1 MAGRDEGAHSE
12 EGMIGLWLLLLYVPL
27 FGQDEMALRRFFEGK
42 KVRVKLDM
50 PASHLG
56 VDVVFKGDP
65 PVNFREYGQRTKKFG
80 ISLREGDSVMITTV
94 KVKDKVIEFQLGGG
108 GYGTF
113 GDDSGSVGY
122 SSVTKSS
129 REKDLEKEL
138 KNTTDARRKDELRRE
153 IGRLES
159 ARRYEDSRRRDEA
172 RRLEVIKKAEVA
184 EKRKDA
190 GARFNLRFPE
200 HYLREAPPT
209 PGLVVSMLEEYVDFG
224 DLKERLAAGQ

>member
-1 MAGRDEGAHSE
+1 MAQADEAAHSE
-12 EGMIGLWLLLLYVPL
+12 EGMIGAWLLLLALPV

-42 KVRVKLDM
+42 KVRVKMDM

-80 ISLREGDSVMITTV
+80 ISLREGDSAMITTV

-113 GDDSGSVGY
+113 GDDSGSVSY
-122 SSVTKSS
+122 SPVSKST

-172 RRLEVIKKAEVA
+172 RRLEAIKQAEIA
-184 EKRKDA
+184 QKRKDA
-190 GARFNLRFPE
+190 GSRFNLRFPDR
-200 HYLREAPPT
+200 YLRESPPT
-209 PGLVVSMLEEYVDFG
+209 PALVMSMLEEYVDFG
-224 DLKERLAAGQ
+224 DLKEKAAAGQ